1 MNNEVEGF
9 DMIDVVNL
17 IERKKKMFLSILLT
31 DLEEILN
38 TGELTPEQKEFVKSR
53 WEFIRKAVLDYFNDY
68 TRSIN
73 RVLVGGDVETGYASN
88 EPGT

>member
-1 MNNEVEGF
+1 MEGF
-9 DMIDVVNL
+9 DIIDVVSL
-17 IERKKKMFLSILLT
+17 IERKKRTFLSILLT

-38 TGELTPEQKEFVKSR
+38 TGNLTDEQKEFVQNR

-73 RVLVGGDVETGYASN
+73 RVLVGGDVESGYATDDS
-88 EPGT
+88 GT